1 MLKFFSKKILKLAG
15 WQLNIVLPEEKKFVL
30 IGAPHTSNWDFPL
43 ALLTF
48 WTINLKIYW
57 VAKKQMFWGPLHYL
71 FTSLGGIPVDR
82 KSSQGFIEQIAKRF
96 DQADEM
102 VLTISPE
109 GTRSKTEHW
118 KSGFYHI
125 AITAKVP
132 ICLAYVD
139 YSKKTLGFSQILYP
153 SGDINADMEI
163 IAEFYNNIKGKRP
176 QNQGPVRLKKN

>member
-1 MLKFFSKKILKLAG
+1 MLKFLSTKILKLAG
-15 WQLNIVLPEEKKFVL
+15 WQLNVVLPKEKKFVL

-48 WTINLKIYW
+48 WTIDLKIYW

-71 FTSLGGIPVDR
+71 FTFLGGIPVDR

-96 DQADEM
+96 NQTDEL

-109 GTRSKTEHW
+109 GTRSKTERW

-125 AITAKVP
+125 AVTAKVP

-139 YSKKTLGFSQILYP
+139 YSKKTLGFEQVLYP
-153 SGDINADMEI
+153 SGDIDADMEI
-163 IAEFYNNIKGKRP
+163 IAKFYNDVKGRRP
-176 QNQGPVRLKKN
+176 QNQGPVRLKSN